1 MKFYKYLLL
10 CYAHTSSLLT
20 VEERKRSMK
29 KSIKTVLLSLA
40 LVGTLAGCDF
50 GQNPAS
56 SSASTSSSDTSLTS
70 SSSSSETSS
79 TSSSS
84 TSSTSSVVV
93 KTDIVLTADKT
104 RVEVNEQLTIN
115 SNVEGVTYSVGE
127 GATVNNG
134 VFSAT
139 KEGTYVVTAHKD
151 GDFNDGTITI
161 TVFKKVD
168 IAISAEKINLD
179 VNESVTLTSNVEGV
193 TYSTTEGASVNG
205 GVFSATKEG
214 TYVVTAHKDGDFNDG
229 TITITVAFAKTANKV
244 KGLLKAMKEGQNFT
258 ITANNLLGVNKI
270 YRTENYF
277 FDAQSNEGQALFTNI
292 IPDTQFDKVAH
303 YIKLV
308 NDELIIGN
316 DVVYQNSNGEGV
328 IATDLYDTDGLH
340 YVDVDALSFEEN
352 NGVFYTADTNTIM
365 AMAAIVGSEYA
376 LYADKI
382 EFSFDNSFDLNA
394 RIVYIDPNTNQIDE
408 TSTNAF
414 GYIKFSDIGK
424 TAAPVLDAA
433 MKNVTVSDT
442 GMSEEVASSFMLTKA
457 HLKATIK
464 HFVGE
469 TETVLGTSEYN
480 FDEKYLIEDKVVRG
494 TTIHNFY
501 EKDEQGYANYVGIG
515 PDNEVVRTNYGEWD
529 AFTFPF
535 ATLTLDDFRKT
546 GYDTYSYMGYSSNAI
561 AKFLAWANIGDNAI
575 SYITAREE
583 NGKIVSFTCETENQL
598 YNTGTDDA
606 PVYKYGKYV
615 FEIEVLPYETIVAPA
630 PFEADADTVRIK
642 AYLDDLTE
650 SGANYTLMIGDHLT
664 PSDLIT
670 IKVTEKTILIKNYKN
685 KETTYKGYHI
695 LDDGV
700 IEFSATNDGQ
710 ATTEDTSDDTA
721 TAKLIK
727 DVEMAEGQT
736 LASLLGLNIAPET
749 MEFDEDGNIVFKEG
763 VLNGGTG
770 LFDDFY
776 WKDSAMDGTIKFTVR
791 NDNITAINFKYDN
804 SSNTAQY
811 ANLFMYGTTGLTSTF
826 EKDLVAKLATI
837 KDAPKP
843 TSWKEESPAAY
854 EKMVTLLGEELAA
867 LIPYIYDQ
875 NYSGFYDAGTIS
887 SENTVLKIKL
897 TDGKEFTKDYRKLL
911 TAACVEAGF
920 TRTSDFYAK
929 LTVEGKVLGFGT
941 LGTSI
946 NITYK
951 DA

>member
-1 MKFYKYLLL
+1 ML

-56 SSASTSSSDTSLTS
+56 SSASANSGDTSLTS
-70 SSSSSETSS
+70 SSSSSETSLP
-79 TSSSS
+79 SSSS

-115 SNVEGVTYSVGE
+115 SNVEGVTYSVEE
-127 GATVNNG
+127 GATVTNG

-151 GDFNDGTITI
+151 GDYNDGTITI

-168 IAISAEKINLD
+168 ITISAEKTSLD
-179 VNESVTLTSNVEGV
+179 VNEGVTLTSNVEGV
-193 TYSTTEGASVNG
+193 TYNTTEGASVNG

-214 TYVVTAHKDGDFNDG
+214 TYVVTAHKDGDYNDG
-229 TITITVAFAKTANKV
+229 TITFTVTFAKTANKV
-244 KGLLKAMKEGQNFT
+244 KAILKTMKEGQNFT
-258 ITANNLLGVNKI
+258 VTANNLLGVNKI

-292 IPDTQFDKVAH
+292 IPNTQFDKVAH

-316 DVVYQNSNGEGV
+316 DIVYQNSNGEGV

-340 YVDVDALSFEEN
+340 YVDIDALTFEEN
-352 NGVFYTADTNTIM
+352 NGVFYTADNNTIV
-365 AMAAIVGSEYA
+365 AMSAIVGSQYV

-382 EFSFDNSFDLNA
+382 EFSFDNNFDLNA
-394 RIVYIDPNTNQIDE
+394 RVIYINPETNQIDE
-408 TSTNAF
+408 ESTNAF
-414 GYIKFSDIGK
+414 GYIKFSDVGK
-424 TAAPVLDAA
+424 TVAPVLDAA

-464 HFVGE
+464 QFIGE
-469 TETVLGTSEYN
+469 TATVLGTSEYH

-501 EKDEQGYANYVGIG
+501 ERDDQGYANYVGIG

-529 AFTFPF
+529 SFTFPF
-535 ATLTLDDFRKT
+535 ATLTLNDFRKT
-546 GYDTYSYMGYSSNAI
+546 GYDTYSYMGYNSNAV
-561 AKFLAWANIGDNAI
+561 AKYLAWANIGDNTLA
-575 SYITAREE
+575 YITAKEE
-583 NGKIVSFTCETENQL
+583 NGKIASFVCETANQL
-598 YNTGTDDA
+598 YNIGTDDA

-615 FEIEVLPYETIVAPA
+615 FEIEVLPYETIVAPT

-650 SGANYTLMIGDHLT
+650 SGANYTLMIGDHSS

-685 KETTYKGYHI
+685 KETTYKGYHV

-700 IEFSATNDGQ
+700 IEFSATNNGQ
-710 ATTEDTSDDTA
+710 ATTDDTSDDTA

-749 MEFDEDGNIVFKEG
+749 LKFDEDGNIVFKEG

-770 LFDDFY
+770 LFNDFY
-776 WKDSAMDGTIKFTVR
+776 WKDYAMDGTIKFVVY
-791 NDNITAINFKYDN
+791 NDNISGINFKYGDG
-804 SSNTAQY
+804 STTAQY
-811 ANLFMYGTTGLTSTF
+811 AQIFMYGTTGLTSTF
-826 EKDLVAKLATI
+826 EKDLVEKLATI
-837 KDAPKP
+837 RGAATP
-843 TSWKEESPAAY
+843 TTWEEESPNAY
-854 EKMVTLLGEELAA
+854 AKLLALVGEDNIA
-867 LIPYIYDQ
+867 LIPYVYDAA
-875 NYSGFYDAGTIS
+875 YSGHYDEGTTNATGTMVS
-887 SENTVLKIKL
+887 VKLKDGL
-897 TDGKEFTKDYRKLL
+897 TFTDAYRLSI
-911 TAACVEAGF
+911 TEACVALGY
-920 TRTSDFYAK
+920 TKVSNIKATLKVGDK
-929 LTVEGKVLGFGT
+929 TITVST
-941 LGTSI
+941 LGSTFAVI
-946 NITYK
+946 YK
-951 DA
+951 

>member
-1 MKFYKYLLL
+1 
-10 CYAHTSSLLT
+10 
-20 VEERKRSMK
+20 MK

-70 SSSSSETSS
+70 SSSSNETSS

-139 KEGTYVVTAHKD
+139 KEGTYVVAAHKD

-168 IAISAEKINLD
+168 IAISAEKTNLD

-229 TITITVAFAKTANKV
+229 TITITVTFAKTANKV

-277 FDAQSNEGQALFTNI
+277 FSAQSNEGQALFTNI
-292 IPDTQFDKVAH
+292 IPNTQFDKVAH

-340 YVDVDALSFEEN
+340 YVDVDALTFEEN
-352 NGVFYTADTNTIM
+352 NGVFYTADNNTIV
-365 AMAAIVGSEYA
+365 AMATIVGSQYA

-382 EFSFDNSFDLNA
+382 EFSFDESFDLNA
-394 RIVYIDPNTNQIDE
+394 RVIYIDPNTNEIDE
-408 TSTNAF
+408 QSTNAF
-414 GYIKFSDIGK
+414 GYIKFTDIGK
-424 TAAPVLDAA
+424 TAAPVVDEAV
-433 MKNVTVSDT
+433 KNVTVSDT

-469 TETVLGTSEYN
+469 TETVLGTSEYH

-494 TTIHNFY
+494 TTFHNFY
-501 EKDEQGYANYVGIG
+501 EKDDQGYANYVGIG

-529 AFTFPF
+529 SFTFPF
-535 ATLTLDDFRKT
+535 ATLTLNDFRKT
-546 GYDTYSYMGYSSNAI
+546 GYDTYSYMGYSSNAV
-561 AKFLAWANIGDNAI
+561 AKYLAWASIGDNALA
-575 SYITAREE
+575 YITAKEE
-583 NGKIVSFTCETENQL
+583 NGKIVSFVCETENQL
-598 YNTGTDDA
+598 YNVGTDDA
-606 PVYKYGKYV
+606 PDYQYGKYV

-630 PFEADADTVRIK
+630 PFEADADTVKIK
-642 AYLDDLTE
+642 AYLDELTE
-650 SGANYTLMIGDHLT
+650 SGANYTLMIGDHFT
-664 PSDLIT
+664 PSDIIT
-670 IKVTEKTILIKNYKN
+670 IKVTDKTVLIKNYKDGQ
-685 KETTYKGYHI
+685 TTYKGYHV

-700 IEFSATNDGQ
+700 IEFSATDNDGV
-710 ATTEDTSDDTA
+710 A
-721 TAKLIK
+721 TAKLVK

-749 MEFDEDGNIVFKEG
+749 MKFDEDGNIVFKEG

-770 LFDDFY
+770 LFNDFY
-776 WKDSAMDGTIKFTVR
+776 WKDYAVDGSIKFIVSYDHHIST
-791 NDNITAINFKYDN
+791 INFKYADGA
-804 SSNTAQY
+804 NTAQY
-811 ANLFMYGTTGLTSTF
+811 AQLFMYGTTGLTSTF

-837 KDAPKP
+837 KNAPKP
-843 TSWKEESPAAY
+843 TSWAEEAPEFY
-854 EKMVTLLGEELAA
+854 NKMLSFLGEEVTAMV
-867 LIPYIYDQ
+867 PYVFDERYT
-875 NYSGFYDAGTIS
+875 GHYDAGTLATTGTS
-887 SENTVLKIKL
+887 VYTNL
-897 TDGKEFTKDYRKLL
+897 TDNLKYDDAYMLKVVEACVAMGYTKDSNKKATIKIGEKSLSITFMSARF
-911 TAACVEAGF
+911 VVMW
-920 TRTSDFYAK
+920 R
-929 LTVEGKVLGFGT
+929 VL
-941 LGTSI
+941 
-946 NITYK
+946 
-951 DA
+951 

>member
-1 MKFYKYLLL
+1 MLSS
-10 CYAHTSSLLT
+10 ARASSLLT
-20 VEERKRSMK
+20 IEGRKRSMK
-29 KSIKTVLLSLA
+29 KSIKTMLLSLV
-40 LVGTLAGCDF
+40 LVGTLTGCDF
-50 GQNPAS
+50 GQKSAS
-56 SSASTSSSDTSLTS
+56 STTSTSSGDTSLTS

-79 TSSSS
+79 
-84 TSSTSSVVV
+84 VVT
-93 KTDIVLTADKT
+93 KTDIVLTADKI
-104 RVEVNEQLTIN
+104 RVEINEQLTIK

-127 GATVNNG
+127 GASVTNG
-134 VFSAT
+134 VFAAT

-151 GDFNDGTITI
+151 GDYNDGTITI

-168 IAISAEKINLD
+168 ITINAEKTNLD
-179 VNESVTLTSNVEGV
+179 VNEGVTLTSNVEGV
-193 TYSTTEGASVNG
+193 TYSTTEGASVNA

-214 TYVVTAHKDGDFNDG
+214 TYVVTAHKDGDYNDG
-229 TITITVAFAKTANKV
+229 TITLTVAFAKTANKV
-244 KGLLKAMKEGQNFT
+244 KGLLKTMKEGQNFT
-258 ITANNLLGVNKI
+258 ITANTLLGTNKI

-277 FDAQSNEGQALFTNI
+277 FNVQSNEGQALFTNI
-292 IPDTQFDKVAH
+292 IPNTKFDKVAH

-308 NDELIIGN
+308 NDELIIGS
-316 DVVYQNSNGEGV
+316 DVVYQDSNGEPT
-328 IATDLYDTDGLH
+328 IATDLFDADGLH
-340 YVDVDALSFEEN
+340 YVDIDALTFEEN
-352 NGVFYTADTNTIM
+352 NGVFYTADNNTIV
-365 AMAAIVGSEYA
+365 AMATIVGSEYV

-382 EFSFDNSFDLNA
+382 EFSFDESFDLNA
-394 RIVYIDPNTNQIDE
+394 RVVFIDPNTNQIDE

-433 MKNVTVSDT
+433 MKNVTIGDT

-464 HFVGE
+464 HFIGE
-469 TETVLGTSEYN
+469 NETVLGTSEYN

-546 GYDTYSYMGYSSNAI
+546 GYDTYSYMGYSSNAV

-606 PVYKYGKYV
+606 PVYEYGKYA

-685 KETTYKGYHI
+685 KETTYKGYHV

-710 ATTEDTSDDTA
+710 ATDDTSDDTA

-749 MEFDEDGNIVFKEG
+749 LKFDEDGNIVFKEG

-770 LFDDFY
+770 LFNDFY
-776 WKDSAMDGTIKFTVR
+776 WKDIAMDGTIKFTVR

-804 SSNTAQY
+804 GSTTAQY

-867 LIPYIYDQ
+867 IIPYIYDQ

-897 TDGKEFTKDYRKLL
+897 TDGKEFTKDYRKSL